1 MRHSPRRGRRNERLV
16 WWSWF
21 RAWMTGSRGM
31 ADELAEARAGAP
43 AALHVTGRWLTLAV
57 PCRGCDAGRAQN
69 PVSIAF
75 SE

>member
-1 MRHSPRRGRRNERLV
+1 
-16 WWSWF
+16 
-21 RAWMTGSRGM
+21 M
-31 ADELAEARAGAP
+31 ADDLAEARAGAP